1 MRTVTRVAATL
12 VGAAAVLGVGWGAG
26 ALAGPVGAP
35 PAPAMEEHGGAEHGG
50 AEHASDGDPAAA
62 APELPAG
69 LAVSAEGH
77 TLDLADD
84 ALPAGAA
91 VPLSFRVLGPDGAPV
106 TAYDTVHEQDL
117 HLVVVRRDLT
127 GYQHVHPV
135 LAPDGTW
142 TTTVAL
148 EPGSWRVLADATP
161 TDLGHGL
168 VLGADLAV
176 GGAWEPVP
184 PPAPSVTAEVDGYTV
199 TLDGDLVAGRESE
212 VVLTVTRDG
221 VPVTDLQPH
230 LGARGHLVALRA
242 GDLGYLHVHPT
253 GDSGAEV
260 RFAVRVPAAGDHRLF
275 LDFRHGDVVRTAAF
289 SLTARSAS

>member
-1 MRTVTRVAATL
+1 MRTATRVAATL
-12 VGAAAVLGVGWGAG
+12 GAAAAVLGAGWGVG
-26 ALAGPVGAP
+26 ALVGPVGAP
-35 PAPAMEEHGGAEHGG
+35 PAATGDAT
-50 AEHASDGDPAAA
+50 AEHADEGGHAAA
-62 APELPAG
+62 APAEEHDLPAG

-84 ALPAGAA
+84 VLPAGAA
-91 VPLSFRVLGPDGAPV
+91 VPLSFRLLGPDGDPV
-106 TAYDTVHEQDL
+106 TAYETVHEQDL

-127 GYQHVHPV
+127 GYQHVHPE
-135 LAPDGTW
+135 LSPDGTW

-148 EPGSWRVLADATP
+148 EPGAWRVLADATP
-161 TDLGHGL
+161 TDLGRDV

-176 GGAWEPVP
+176 GGAWEPAP
-184 PPAPSVTAEVDGYTV
+184 LPAPAATAEVDGYTV

-212 VVLTVTRDG
+212 VVLTVSRDG
-221 VPVTDLQPH
+221 APVTDLQPH

-253 GDSGAEV
+253 GDAGGQV
-260 RFAVRVPAAGDHRLF
+260 RFAVEVPAAGEHRLF

-289 SLTARSAS
+289 SLTARSAP

>member
-1 MRTVTRVAATL
+1 MRTATRVAATL
-12 VGAAAVLGVGWGAG
+12 GAAAAVLGAGWGAG

-35 PAPAMEEHGGAEHGG
+35 PAAVEEHAGDGGH
-50 AEHASDGDPAAA
+50 AA
-62 APELPAG
+62 APAGEHDLPAG

-91 VPLSFRVLGPDGAPV
+91 VPLSFRLLGPDGAPV
-106 TAYDTVHEQDL
+106 TAYETVHEQDL

-127 GYQHVHPV
+127 GYQHVHPE
-135 LAPDGTW
+135 LSPDGTW

-161 TDLGHGL
+161 TALGRDV

-176 GGAWEPVP
+176 GGAWEPTP
-184 PPAPSVTAEVDGYTV
+184 LPAPAATAEVDGYTV
-199 TLDGDLVAGRESE
+199 TLDGDLVAGEESE
-212 VVLTVTRDG
+212 VVLTVSRDG
-221 VPVTDLQPH
+221 VPVTDLQPY

-253 GDSGAEV
+253 GDSGGQV
-260 RFAVRVPAAGDHRLF
+260 RFAVQVPAAGGHRLF

-289 SLTARSAS
+289 TLTARSAP

>member
-1 MRTVTRVAATL
+1 MRTATRVAATL
-12 VGAAAVLGVGWGAG
+12 VGAAAVLGAGWGAG
-26 ALAGPVGAP
+26 ALAGPVGQP
-35 PAPAMEEHGGAEHGG
+35 PAPATAGHADEEHADEQHGG
-50 AEHASDGDPAAA
+50 SEAPAAV
-62 APELPAG
+62 PDLPAG

-127 GYQHVHPV
+127 GYQHVHPT

-148 EPGSWRVLADATP
+148 QPGSWRVLADSTP
-161 TDLGHGL
+161 TDLGSGL

-184 PPAPSVTAEVDGYTV
+184 PPAPSATAEVDGYTV
-199 TLDGDLVAGRESE
+199 ALDGDLVAGQESE

-253 GDSGAEV
+253 GGSGAEV

-289 SLTARSAS
+289 SLTARSAP

>member
-1 MRTVTRVAATL
+1 MRTATRVAAVLGT
-12 VGAAAVLGVGWGAG
+12 AAAVLGAGWGVG

-35 PAPAMEEHGGAEHGG
+35 PAAVEEHAGDGGHE
-50 AEHASDGDPAAA
+50 AA
-62 APELPAG
+62 APAGQHDLPAG

-91 VPLSFRVLGPDGAPV
+91 VPLSFRLLGPDGAPV
-106 TAYDTVHEQDL
+106 TAYETVHEQDL

-127 GYQHVHPV
+127 GYQHVHPEMS
-135 LAPDGTW
+135 PDGTW

-148 EPGSWRVLADATP
+148 EPGAWRVLADATP
-161 TDLGHGL
+161 TDLGEDL

-176 GGAWEPVP
+176 GGAWEPAP
-184 PPAPSVTAEVDGYTV
+184 LPDPAATAEVDGYTV
-199 TLDGDLVAGRESE
+199 SLDGDLVAGRESE
-212 VVLTVTRDG
+212 VVLTVSRDG
-221 VPVTDLQPH
+221 VPVTDLQPY

-253 GDSGAEV
+253 GDSGGQV
-260 RFAVRVPAAGDHRLF
+260 RFAVEVPAAGAHRLF

-289 SLTARSAS
+289 TLTARSAP